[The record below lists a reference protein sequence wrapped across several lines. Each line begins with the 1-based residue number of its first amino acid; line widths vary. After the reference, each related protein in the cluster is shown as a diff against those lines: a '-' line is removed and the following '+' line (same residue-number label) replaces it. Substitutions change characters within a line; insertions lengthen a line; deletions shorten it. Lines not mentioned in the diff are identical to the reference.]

1 MTTHS
6 HHRSKDKFYWV
17 RDNLFSD
24 HFPDVDAALQDPD
37 GLLAIGGNLSVECLT
52 EAYRMG
58 IFPWFNHDYPI
69 LWWSPDPRCVLKLD
83 DFRVSGSLGKTLR
96 KRPFT
101 VTFNRAFD
109 RVVSACS
116 EPRKDSSD
124 TWITGNMETAYN
136 ELYAA
141 GYAHSVEC
149 WLGDELVG
157 GLYGVSFG
165 RIFFGESMFSRVTDA
180 SKVAL
185 AHLVQET
192 RARNFRLI
200 DCQLHSQHLQ
210 SLGAKLISR
219 RVFIGV
225 LGKFCSDEKTT
236 DWPGEAVFNGL
247 WRE

>member
-37 GLLAIGGNLSVECLT
+37 GLLAIGGNLSVECLI

-69 LWWSPDPRCVLKLD
+69 LWWSPDPRCVLELD
-83 DFRVSGSLGKTLR
+83 DFKVSGSLGKTLR

-124 TWITGNMETAYN
+124 TWITKNMETAYN
-136 ELYAA
+136 ELNAA

-219 RVFIGV
+219 KVFIGV